1 MNLKKEQIILLDK
14 YVQASVLNL
23 RSFTERN
30 KRNNYY
36 IPHSFNQYEVL
47 YNIEIAKTTSLLDG
61 YRIKTLTY
69 KVENFEDLKFL
80 LTQKWKMRKNN
91 CTIKRAKK
99 TDINNDIQ
107 NYTDFMNQ
115 EFREDMIKEGI
126 GNIYKKIYTEFYSEN
141 ERS

>member
-61 YRIKTLTY
+61 YKIKTLTY

-115 EFREDMIKEGI
+115 KFREDMIKEGI
-126 GNIYKKIYTEFYSEN
+126 GNIYKEIYTEFYSEN
-141 ERS
+141 ERG

>member
-61 YRIKTLTY
+61 YKIKTLTY

-126 GNIYKKIYTEFYSEN
+126 GNIYKEIYTEFYSEN

>member
-80 LTQKWKMRKNN
+80 LTQKWKMRRNN

-115 EFREDMIKEGI
+115 EFRKDMIKEGI
-126 GNIYKKIYTEFYSEN
+126 GNIYKEIYTEFYSEN
-141 ERS
+141 ERG

>member
-1 MNLKKEQIILLDK
+1 MGLKKEQIILLDK
-14 YVQASVLNL
+14 YIQASVLNL

-30 KRNNYY
+30 KRNSYY

-61 YRIKTLTY
+61 YKIKTLTY

>member
-1 MNLKKEQIILLDK
+1 
-14 YVQASVLNL
+14 
-23 RSFTERN
+23 
-30 KRNNYY
+30 
-36 IPHSFNQYEVL
+36 
-47 YNIEIAKTTSLLDG
+47 
-61 YRIKTLTY
+61 
-69 KVENFEDLKFL
+69 
-80 LTQKWKMRKNN
+80 MRKNN

-126 GNIYKKIYTEFYSEN
+126 GNIYKEIYTEFYSEN

>member
-1 MNLKKEQIILLDK
+1 MSLKKEQIILLDK
-14 YVQASVLNL
+14 YIQASVLNL

-80 LTQKWKMRKNN
+80 LTQKWKMRRNN

-99 TDINNDIQ
+99 IDINNDIQ

-115 EFREDMIKEGI
+115 EFKKDMIKEGI
-126 GNIYKKIYTEFYSEN
+126 GNIYKEIYTEFYSEN